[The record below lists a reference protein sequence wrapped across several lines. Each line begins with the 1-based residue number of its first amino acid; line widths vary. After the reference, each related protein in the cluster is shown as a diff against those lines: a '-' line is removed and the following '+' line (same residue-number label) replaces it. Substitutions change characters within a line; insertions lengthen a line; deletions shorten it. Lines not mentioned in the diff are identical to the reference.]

1 MIVAAPSAALTG
13 AQRAAV
19 LLVALGV
26 DNARKLLPELT
37 DDEVERVTVEVARLQ
52 SVPGTAVEAVL
63 TAYQK
68 AAATPAPPTARGGLD
83 AARAFLREG
92 LDAGRSAA
100 ILPRVEAA
108 TEGTG
113 FDLLANIE
121 ADRLA
126 EFLAGEHPQT
136 VAVVL
141 SRVKARK
148 AADVLARL
156 ADVVRADVVRRLTAL
171 EEPAPEV
178 LRDLDGALRAAFGV
192 APTEQPSGAKRAADI
207 LTQATRETGK
217 AILSSLQAADPALA
231 EEIEG
236 LLFVFDDLVSL
247 SPRDLGRVLSGVDL
261 GVLARALRGAD
272 ETFQARVFDSV
283 SERVSAS
290 LKEEMEL
297 SGPVRV
303 SEVED
308 AQRTIVEATL
318 ALAEKGEIQLRAEE
332 AAGDVV

>member
-1 MIVAAPSAALTG
+1 MPGALVESVLDAYRAGIAAPA
-13 AQRAAV
+13 
-19 LLVALGV
+19 
-26 DNARKLLPELT
+26 P
-37 DDEVERVTVEVARLQ
+37 
-52 SVPGTAVEAVL
+52 
-63 TAYQK
+63 
-68 AAATPAPPTARGGLD
+68 TPATGGLD
-83 AARAFLREG
+83 AARTLLREG
-92 LDAGRSAA
+92 LGAERAGAVVSR
-100 ILPRVEAA
+100 LEAA

-171 EEPAPEV
+171 EETAPEV
-178 LRDLDGALRAAFGV
+178 LRDLDGALRSAFGV

-308 AQRTIVEATL
+308 AQRTIVEATG
-318 ALAEKGEIQLRAEE
+318 AAFRKPRTGEGERETERETDGRVATRTGRSCGVLN
-332 AAGDVV
+332 V